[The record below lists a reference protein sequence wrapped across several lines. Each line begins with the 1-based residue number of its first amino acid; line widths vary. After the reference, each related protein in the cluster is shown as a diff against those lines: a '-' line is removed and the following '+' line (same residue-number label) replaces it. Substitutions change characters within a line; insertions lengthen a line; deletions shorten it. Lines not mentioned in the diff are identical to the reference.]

1 MKRLDYWCKP
11 CENKFEE
18 IITSDMI
25 VECPK
30 CKNDKVRRLMSAP
43 MVHMNGLS
51 DSKLREEFSEDYN

>member
-1 MKRLDYWCKP
+1 MKRFDYWCKP

-43 MVHMNGLS
+43 MVHMI
-51 DSKLREEFSEDYN
+51 